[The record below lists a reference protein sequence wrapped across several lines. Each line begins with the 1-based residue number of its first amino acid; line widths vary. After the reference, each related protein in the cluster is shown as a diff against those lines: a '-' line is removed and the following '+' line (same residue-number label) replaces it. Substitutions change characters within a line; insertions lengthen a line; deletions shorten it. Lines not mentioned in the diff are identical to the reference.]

1 MRQLE
6 PNLYMEAFGIVF
18 RKYENEDCRK
28 TMESIRSRRPE
39 KELITEIFQ
48 PMIEMMEVCEDL
60 SLNPENPLYGRCS
73 ALETLDDGSNLLGEL
88 FFAYYR
94 TEESEKPSDVIPQG
108 FAEDH
113 GQRFVECIFSM
124 EDKLQEDPVLTV
136 LHSEWKDQDKILIL
150 KLLVDGEVWI
160 REFCSLLEQ
169 IAERIRPVVEK
180 YQYQYDYLDRLMAQ
194 EDSEKKIF
202 LRMRINPLKNVAI
215 LPVMSLCNMGFM
227 RAAEKEADS
236 FLIIHMGTL
245 HCVIDF
251 SESEE
256 FSREQL
262 LEHLKCLSD
271 ATKVSILTILKE
283 SPTYQT
289 DLARRLGLTTATI
302 SHHMNQLVHNGFV
315 KHRLEEKKV
324 YYEYQPDMVEITCAQ
339 LEKLLGNASVTE
351 NPPSGL

>member
-6 PNLYMEAFGIVF
+6 PNLYMEAFGILY

-28 TMESIRSRRPE
+28 TLDSICSHRQE
-39 KELITEIFQ
+39 KELIAEIFQ
-48 PMIEMMEVCEDL
+48 PVIEMMEVCEDI
-60 SLNPENPLYGRCS
+60 SLNSENPLYARCS
-73 ALETLDDGSNLLGEL
+73 ALETLEDGSNLVGEL

-94 TEESEKPSDVIPQG
+94 TEKPEKPFQVIPKK

-113 GQRFVECIFSM
+113 GQRFVEGILNI
-124 EDKLQEDPVLTV
+124 EDGLREDPVLAV
-136 LHSEWKDQDKILIL
+136 LHSEWKDQDKVLVL
-150 KLLVDGEVWI
+150 KLLVDGEQWI
-160 REFCSLLEQ
+160 QEFCSLLER

-180 YQYQYDYLDRLMAQ
+180 YKYQYGYLDRLMTE

-202 LRMRINPLKNVAI
+202 QRMRINPLKNAAV
-215 LPVMSLCNMGFM
+215 LQVLSLCNMGFM
-227 RAAEKEADS
+227 REAEKREES

-245 HCVIDF
+245 HCAIDF
-251 SESEE
+251 SEPEE
-256 FSREQL
+256 FSRDQL

-339 LEKLLGNASVTE
+339 LEKLLGNTRVTE
-351 NPPSGL
+351 NPPSTL

>member
-6 PNLYMEAFGIVF
+6 PNLYMEAFGILY

-28 TMESIRSRRPE
+28 TLESICSHRQE
-39 KELITEIFQ
+39 KELIAEVFL
-48 PMIEMMEVCEDL
+48 PVIEMMDACEDI
-60 SLNPENPLYGRCS
+60 SLNPENPLYARCS
-73 ALETLDDGSNLLGEL
+73 ALETMEDGSNLFGEL

-113 GQRFVECIFSM
+113 GQRFVECIFNM

-150 KLLVDGEVWI
+150 KLLVDGESWI

-251 SESEE
+251 SEPEE